1 MEVKTVSV
9 REAEIINIIKCLTPK
24 NSSGYDEIS
33 N

>member
-1 MEVKTVSV
+1 MKTVSV
-9 REAEIINIIKCLTPK
+9 TEVEIINIIKFLTSK

>member
-1 MEVKTVSV
+1 MGLKTVSV
-9 REAEIINIIKCLTPK
+9 TEAEIIYIIKFLTPK